1 MTTENKEYTSDE
13 QQDANIV
20 EDNARF
26 IAKKLFGER
35 KGHSRT
41 AREIFDWNGD
51 IRRQSNPLNLEPV
64 ESGVFI
70 FDTEETVAAL
80 ADNTDEKKTLFLYT
94 VIDARTYLRET
105 FPASKEL
112 SEIIDTH
119 LKQGTIILRIYKIGK
134 KEPRYA
140 VCPVRRELD

>member
-1 MTTENKEYTSDE
+1 MSTENKEYTSDE
-13 QQDANIV
+13 QLDADII

-26 IAKKLFGER
+26 IANKLFGER

-41 AREIFDWNGD
+41 AWRNFDWNAD

-64 ESGVFI
+64 ESGVFV
-70 FDTEETVAAL
+70 FDTEEIVAAL
-80 ADNTDEKKTLFLYT
+80 ADNTDEKKMLFLYT

-112 SEIIDTH
+112 SEIIDMH
-119 LKQGTIILRIYKIGK
+119 LKQGTNILRIYKIGT

-140 VCPVRRELD
+140 VCPVRC